1 MGVIVN
7 ELQVVVEAP
16 SPERGQVPSDLA
28 VPQDLGKPVPRVLT
42 VHDLERIRRDSLARE
57 LRLAAD

>member
-7 ELQVVVEAP
+7 ELEVVVEAP
-16 SPERGQVPSDLA
+16 SPERETVPADLA
-28 VPQDLGKPVPRVLT
+28 APKDLGKPVPRVLT
-42 VHDLERIRRDSLARE
+42 VHDLERIRQDLRARE